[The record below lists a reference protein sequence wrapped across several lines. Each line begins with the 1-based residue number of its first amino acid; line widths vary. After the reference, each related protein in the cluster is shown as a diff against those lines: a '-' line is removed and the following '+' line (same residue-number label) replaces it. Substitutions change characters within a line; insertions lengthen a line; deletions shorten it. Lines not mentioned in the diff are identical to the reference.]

1 MAAPREELERQLT
14 SYPAAHAF
22 LTWVARTLGDEL
34 LGPMQQRATRHGELF
49 WRTLESSIRD
59 MTALFQP
66 QPGDAA
72 PGDAP
77 TARMEAML
85 AALHA
90 QASKLPHKAVFTA
103 FDEVLEAFYHQPIYP
118 FMEHFYYLGQHA
130 LDRLACILE
139 LLDSSALAGRSRG
152 RWCDIGA
159 GPAVV
164 LCSVLERLPR
174 FTAVGYDVSDSCV
187 DYATRLLASRGL
199 GLDRASIVRADGRSL
214 PTPPAA
220 FDLVVATEVVE
231 HVPDPEVLLAEA
243 RRVLRPDGFLI
254 ASTPINLPWGPHLV
268 VFRDADEVRALYQRA
283 GFACLRFVTEPL
295 SPTAALTFGLFAPQR
310 PG

>member
-72 PGDAP
+72 PGDTP

-103 FDEVLEAFYHQPIYP
+103 FDEVLEAFYHPEVEAARTN
-118 FMEHFYYLGQHA
+118 MLK
-130 LDRLACILE
+130 
-139 LLDSSALAGRSRG
+139 
-152 RWCDIGA
+152 
-159 GPAVV
+159 
-164 LCSVLERLPR
+164 
-174 FTAVGYDVSDSCV
+174 SC
-187 DYATRLLASRGL
+187 G
-199 GLDRASIVRADGRSL
+199 L
-214 PTPPAA
+214 PTPA
-220 FDLVVATEVVE
+220 FLHLTCTSRAEAFTTQHERQEGIAVLWLDPFGVEITVSHGGHVVALTDFPAPHADPTPQLFEASAWLQREGWSPKRLPHGIRLLGRGLERAWLDRIRAKTPLTVTL
-231 HVPDPEVLLAEA
+231 PDAPEIDQSLAQDLL
-243 RRVLRPDGFLI
+243 RNSMLGSRQLR
-254 ASTPINLPWGPHLV
+254 
-268 VFRDADEVRALYQRA
+268 
-283 GFACLRFVTEPL
+283 
-295 SPTAALTFGLFAPQR
+295 
-310 PG
+310 